1 MSETTLSAERQAREW
16 LDEMGIVLDP
26 DITTGE
32 EGRLVNQDKRLT
44 VIQSA
49 VPPPEWLE
57 IAEELRPRRLL
68 GLGLRMKE
76 SFRTCQT
83 IFTK

>member
-1 MSETTLSAERQAREW
+1 MSKTTLNAERQAREW
-16 LDEMGIVLDP
+16 LDEMGIVLNP

-32 EGRLVNQDKRLT
+32 EARLVNQDKRLT

-49 VPPPEWLE
+49 VPLPEWLE
-57 IAEELRPRRLL
+57 IAEELRPRPPRLV
-68 GLGLRMKE
+68 LRMKE

>member
-32 EGRLVNQDKRLT
+32 EGRLVNQDNRLT

-57 IAEELRPRRLL
+57 IAEELRPWLPD
-68 GLGLRMKE
+68 
-76 SFRTCQT
+76 
-83 IFTK
+83 

>member
-1 MSETTLSAERQAREW
+1 MSKTTLNAERQAREW

-32 EGRLVNQDKRLT
+32 EARLANPDKRLT
-44 VIQSA
+44 IIQSA
-49 VPPPEWLE
+49 VPPEWLE
-57 IAEELRPRRLL
+57 IAEELRPRLP
-68 GLGLRMKE
+68 GLGLLMKE
-76 SFRTCQT
+76 SLRTCQA

>member
-1 MSETTLSAERQAREW
+1 MSKTTLNAERQAREW

-26 DITTGE
+26 DISTGE
-32 EGRLVNQDKRLT
+32 EARLVNQDKRLT

-57 IAEELRPRRLL
+57 IAEELRPRLP